1 MQNIDFNNLS
11 KITPLLGDEWMD
23 EKLISIDDEI
33 AEMQSIV
40 NSIDVQ
46 TIPWDRYDAIII
58 FFSSLTEIL
67 VDTFVGDPINP
78 NSLAHM
84 MNDSKSG
91 IGKWCNKIHE
101 SIDHH
106 NNPMD
111 FQGGFTKDGQ
121 VVTHGSGIHADISY
135 SGGDHRERTIDHD
148 ILRFVHAI
156 KDYHD
161 GVFRDA
167 AFPGSE
173 MAEKIVEVAST
184 VNSKGNHFKPM
195 SWSNAII
202 EYMCHMFADFFSSK
216 GLPIPGHSF
225 LSHVSDREIRK
236 LAADI
241 YKDGMNMRTQLL
253 QSSTIFVAYIFTKAY
268 IYLRYKD
275 SDYSDLAKEKKAN
288 LLKLCSNSVA
298 TAFNIGKVVV
308 SENPAHLNLPL
319 ILHTVRLGIQC
330 MKEEMDYNQRVISRI
345 SIDCVRAQLL
355 QERTFII
362 VAGGI
367 YRTDNYNRI
376 CRQLER
382 EINKSLSERQFYAK
396 LVEEALAD
404 AEETQ
409 YTSEQKAL
417 EMSKMVN
424 DLQIYIEESES
435 LETVAQKSY
444 IQDKEIDGMNIEGL
458 TSNIK

>member
-11 KITPLLGDEWMD
+11 KITPLPGDEWMD
-23 EKLISIDDEI
+23 EKLISLDDEMVDI
-33 AEMQSIV
+33 QSIV

-46 TIPWDRYDAIII
+46 TIPWDKYDAIII
-58 FFSSLTEIL
+58 FFSALSEIL
-67 VDTFVGDPINP
+67 VDTFVGDPTNP

-111 FQGGFTKDGQ
+111 FQGGFTRDGQ
-121 VVTHGSGIHADISY
+121 VVTHGSGVHADISY

-156 KDYHD
+156 KDYHY

-167 AFPGSE
+167 AFPGSNA
-173 MAEKIVEVAST
+173 AEKIIEVAST
-184 VNSKGNHFKPM
+184 VNHHGNPFTPM
-195 SWSNAII
+195 SWSKAII

-216 GLPIPGHSF
+216 GLPIPGNSF
-225 LSHVSDREIRK
+225 LSHASDREIRK
-236 LAADI
+236 LAEDI

-253 QSSTIFVAYIFTKAY
+253 QSSTIFVAFIFAKAY

-275 SDYSDLAKEKKAN
+275 SEYSDLAKDKKAN
-288 LLKLCSNSVA
+288 LIKLCSNSAA
-298 TAFNIGKVVV
+298 TAWNIGKVVIKK
-308 SENPAHLNLPL
+308 NPAKLNLPL
-319 ILHTVRLGIQC
+319 IIHTVRLSIEC
-330 MKEEMDYNQRVISRI
+330 MKEEMNYNQRVISRI
-345 SIDCVRAQLL
+345 NMDCVRAQLL

-376 CRQLER
+376 SRHLEQ
-382 EINKSLSERQFYAK
+382 EINKSLLERQFYAT
-396 LVEEALAD
+396 LVEETLED
-404 AEETQ
+404 TEKTQ
-409 YTSEQKAL
+409 YPSEQKVL

-424 DLQIYIEESES
+424 GLQIYIDDSES
-435 LETVAQKSY
+435 LEAIVQESY
-444 IQDKEIDGMNIEGL
+444 IQDKEIQGMNFEAL